1 MEMEKVIVIAHQKGG
16 VGKSTIAAN
25 LAVEISKFEK
35 VNLVDLDI
43 QKSISYFNSLRDSKL
58 IISTASSFKELQTL
72 VNNNHGVMIIDVG
85 GFDSDLNRAAILGAD
100 VLITPVS
107 DSAIEVIGLL
117 SFKNVLKEVR
127 KVRDIKASVILNR
140 IHPSARASIDKLN
153 EFISSNEEF
162 KLLKTV
168 LRDRAEYKKAF
179 ESGQSVCEYNSNS
192 KASDEI
198 KQLINEVYHGEN

>member
-1 MEMEKVIVIAHQKGG
+1 MVMEKVIVVAHQKGG
-16 VGKSTIAAN
+16 VGKSTIASN

-72 VNNNHGVMIIDVG
+72 VNNNHCVMIIDVG